1 MATKEQEKQKVT
13 LRVDGMTC
21 ASCVVHVEKALR
33 GVPGVVEASVNLATV
48 QYVDNV
54 ATLDELR
61 HAVADSGYS
70 AEAMDDV
77 DEAEDEERLART
89 KEVRALRDR
98 VAFAAVLGVVI
109 FLGSFKEWFPWM
121 PSFLQNWYVLWALA
135 TPVQFWV
142 GAQFYRGAWG
152 AAKQRTTNMN
162 SLIAVGTSVAYIYS
176 AAATLFPDFFSTQG
190 VEAKVYF
197 DTAAIIIT
205 LILLGRLLEA
215 RAKGQTSEAIRTLMR
230 LRPKTVRVV
239 RDGEERDIPI
249 AQVVSGDTVV
259 VRPGERVAVDGEVV
273 QGTSSVDESML
284 TGESRP
290 VEKRMG
296 SPVYGGTINV
306 VGSFHFRATR
316 VGRDTVLSQIIRMVE
331 EA

>member
-33 GVPGVVEASVNLATV
+33 GVPGVLEASVNLATEKATV
-48 QYVDNV
+48 QYVDSV

-77 DEAEDEERLART
+77 DEADDEERLART

-162 SLIAVGTSVAYIYS
+162 TLIAVGTSVAYIYS

-215 RAKGQTSEAIRTLMR
+215 RAKGQTSEAIRTLMM

-259 VRPGERVAVDGEVV
+259 VRPGERVAV
-273 QGTSSVDESML
+273 
-284 TGESRP
+284 
-290 VEKRMG
+290 
-296 SPVYGGTINV
+296 
-306 VGSFHFRATR
+306 
-316 VGRDTVLSQIIRMVE
+316 
-331 EA
+331 